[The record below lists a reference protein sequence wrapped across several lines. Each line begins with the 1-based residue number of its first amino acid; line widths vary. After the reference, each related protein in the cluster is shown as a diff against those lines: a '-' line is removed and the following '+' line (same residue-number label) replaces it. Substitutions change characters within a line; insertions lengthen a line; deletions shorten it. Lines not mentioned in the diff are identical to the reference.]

1 MFLLLL
7 LGLTKKDICKMLTHK
22 ELSLQNVGLQLV
34 LALTQRLQRAIREA
48 GLHSTAR
55 SRSGA
60 DATRSSGNAMLE
72 HCVTAAIQSYLPDFQ
87 LLVNARSR

>member
-1 MFLLLL
+1 
-7 LGLTKKDICKMLTHK
+7 MLTHK

-34 LALTQRLQRAIREA
+34 LALSQRLQRAIREA

-60 DATRSSGNAMLE
+60 ADTTRSSGNAMLE
-72 HCVTAAIQSYLPDFQ
+72 HCVTAAIQTYLPDFQ